1 MTAARFGLVH
11 IQANQY
17 CGNILVPPSS
27 LELTPAPGLSSGQFI
42 WLGRK
47 SHRDF
52 PSSRQC
58 FWKAIRRKSVTGS

>member
-27 LELTPAPGLSSGQFI
+27 LLELTPGPPPGLSSGQFI
-42 WLGRK
+42 WLGREESPGFSIK
-47 SHRDF
+47 PAMFLESN
-52 PSSRQC
+52 Q
-58 FWKAIRRKSVTGS
+58 A